1 MVLNPAPN
9 DLDLV
14 VRAAWLYYEDG
25 LTQAQ
30 IATRLFVSR
39 QTVGRL
45 LETARQQGIVRIEL
59 DPQYL
64 AAMQLAA
71 RLRDRFGLRE
81 AIVVPTAQG
90 NLSRERTNERVAA
103 ALAAFVRRY
112 LHPGAVVG
120 VCWGDSVARSL
131 SMLPEDNLDS
141 VSFVATMGELSALD
155 DVLTRSSHVLRRL
168 RTLPAPLLVSTEEL
182 AEAIRGEDAVREVL
196 DLARSAVVTLTGMG
210 SATPGGS
217 AVQFGVAT
225 DAEVADF
232 AARGAVGD
240 MLGEWYD
247 IRGRVVQTNWS
258 RRRIGL
264 SLDDLRGLRNVVGV
278 AGGVE
283 KVAAIRG
290 AIAGR
295 LIDGLVTDEPTAAA
309 LLEGRAVTGSGDEHY
324 PGLDPTRRA
333 SSAVN
338 ATSEET
344 NPG

>member
-1 MVLNPAPN
+1 MVLNPASN

-45 LETARQQGIVRIEL
+45 LESARQHGIVRIEL
-59 DPQYL
+59 DAQYL
-64 AAMQLAA
+64 AAMDLATQV
-71 RLRDRFGLRE
+71 REKFGLRD
-81 AIVVPTAQG
+81 AVVVPTAQG
-90 NLSRERTNERVAA
+90 RLSRERTNERVAA
-103 ALAAFVRRY
+103 ALAAFVRRR

-131 SMLPEDNLDS
+131 SMLSEESLDGVQF
-141 VSFVATMGELSALD
+141 VSTAGELSAID
-155 DVLTRSSHVLRRL
+155 EVLTRSPHVLRRL
-168 RTLPAPLLVSTEEL
+168 RTMPAPLLVSNEEVARAMQ
-182 AEAIRGEDAVREVL
+182 AETAVRDVI

-210 SATPGGS
+210 AATPGGS
-217 AVQFGVAT
+217 AVSFGVAT
-225 DAEVADF
+225 DEEVAEF

-247 IRGRVVQTNWS
+247 AKGQVVETSWS

-264 SLDDLRGLRNVVGV
+264 GLEELRGLDNVVGV
-278 AGGVE
+278 AGGVD
-283 KVAAIRG
+283 KVAAISG

-295 LIDGLVTDEPTAAA
+295 LISALVTDEPTATA
-309 LLEGRAVTGSGDEHY
+309 LLERPA
-324 PGLDPTRRA
+324 PR
-333 SSAVN
+333 
-338 ATSEET
+338 
-344 NPG
+344 

>member
-1 MVLNPAPN
+1 MLTVNRQEDVVVLNPAPN
-9 DLDLV
+9 DTDLA

-59 DPQYL
+59 DSQYL
-64 AAMQLAA
+64 AAMRLAT
-71 RLRDRFGLRE
+71 RLREALGLRD

-90 NLSRERTNERVAA
+90 RLSRERTNERVAA
-103 ALAAFVRRY
+103 ALAALVRRY

-120 VCWGDSVARSL
+120 VSWGDSVARSL
-131 SMLPEDNLDS
+131 SMLPEENLDG
-141 VSFVATMGELSALD
+141 VRFVATAGELSAID
-155 DVLTRSSHVLRRL
+155 EVLTRSPHVLRRL
-168 RTLPAPLLVSTEEL
+168 RRLPAPLLVSN
-182 AEAIRGEDAVREVL
+182 AEAAETIRGEDAVREVL

-210 SATPGGS
+210 SAIPGGS

-225 DAEVADF
+225 DDEVAEF

-247 IRGRVVQTNWS
+247 LRGRVVETSWS
-258 RRRIGL
+258 GRRIGL
-264 SLDDLRGLRNVVGV
+264 SLDDLRALDNVVGV

-290 AIAGR
+290 AVAGR
-295 LIDGLVTDEPTAAA
+295 LIDALVTDEPTAEA
-309 LLEGRAVTGSGDEHY
+309 LLR
-324 PGLDPTRRA
+324 P
-333 SSAVN
+333 
-338 ATSEET
+338 
-344 NPG
+344 

>member
-9 DLDLV
+9 DIDLV

-45 LETARQQGIVRIEL
+45 LEAARSQGIVRIEL
-59 DPQYL
+59 DAQYL
-64 AAMQLAA
+64 SAMQLAT
-71 RLRDRFGLRE
+71 RLRERFGLRD

-90 NLSRERTNERVAA
+90 RLSRERTNERVAA
-103 ALAAFVRRY
+103 ALAAFVRRH

-120 VCWGDSVARSL
+120 VSWGDSVARSL
-131 SMLPEDNLDS
+131 SMLSEESLDG
-141 VSFVATMGELSALD
+141 VQFVATAGELSAID
-155 DVLTRSSHVLRRL
+155 EVLTRSPHVLQRL
-168 RTLPAPLLVSTEEL
+168 RTLPAPLLVSSESV
-182 AEAIRGEDAVREVL
+182 AEAIRGEDAVRDVL

-210 SATPGGS
+210 AATAGGS
-217 AVQFGVAT
+217 AVTFGVTT
-225 DAEVADF
+225 DDEVAEF

-247 IRGRVVQTNWS
+247 LEGRVVETSWS

-264 SLDDLRGLRNVVGV
+264 GLDELRKLSNVVGV

-283 KVAAIRG
+283 KVDAIRG
-290 AIAGR
+290 AIAGH
-295 LIDGLVTDEPTAAA
+295 LIDALVTDEPTATA
-309 LLEGRAVTGSGDEHY
+309 LLERG
-324 PGLDPTRRA
+324 
-333 SSAVN
+333 
-338 ATSEET
+338 
-344 NPG
+344 